1 MGKTRTPSGWKENRA
16 GRFEADGLR
25 QRPHGSIIQLEYKT
39 IRKQYFRA
47 VQSQGKGRGLTRPSR
62 EMDSLLQYLDLGFLS
77 VLPDGFD
84 AVLGARLGGIAV
96 GREDDVSV
104 HGLEP
109 EAELAL
115 VVLVDLVL
123 GVCEDLV
130 AIDSLILDQGVAVE
144 PYRFDSVLRGLGA
157 AIGLGSP
164 YDRSVACNKAE
175 DKPVLLLGG
184 IHNEFCH
191 GG

>member
-1 MGKTRTPSGWKENRA
+1 MN
-16 GRFEADGLR
+16 
-25 QRPHGSIIQLEYKT
+25 
-39 IRKQYFRA
+39 
-47 VQSQGKGRGLTRPSR
+47 
-62 EMDSLLQYLDLGFLS
+62 SLVQYLDLGFLS
-77 VLPDGFD
+77 ILPDGFD

-115 VVLVDLVL
+115 FILVDLVL
-123 GVCEDLV
+123 GVSEDLV

-144 PYRFDSVLRGLGA
+144 SDRFDSVLRGLGA

-191 GG
+191 RG